1 MYLDVGDCHKSKVEI
16 ASMTSPIELRA
27 ELRTLVKLRPDAA
40 ADFLLLMT
48 TALSARWCPTTTNSP
63 AISSH

>member
-1 MYLDVGDCHKSKVEI
+1 
-16 ASMTSPIELRA
+16 MTSPIELRA

-48 TALSARWCPTTTNSP
+48 TALSALVVPHDDELPGDLVALMVER
-63 AISSH
+63 AGRRAA